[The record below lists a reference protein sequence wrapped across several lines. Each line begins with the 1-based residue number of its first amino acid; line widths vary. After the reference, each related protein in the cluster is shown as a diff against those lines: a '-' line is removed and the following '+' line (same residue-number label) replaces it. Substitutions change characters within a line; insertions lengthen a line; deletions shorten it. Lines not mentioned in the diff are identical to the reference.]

1 MSTFAN
7 GLTDQINRIV
17 ARQIKSRVRPSRIVA
32 VHSSTGPV
40 LNDAGLMLPPD
51 TFYISKSIDLNS
63 LKPGDLLLMVET
75 KNDMPVVTDLIR
87 SVDDDS
93 DSFDLVGD
101 LGVSGE
107 LVVQDTLHAEN
118 GIRIRTFTD
127 KVPPV
132 DSDPSDADFVD
143 PPTGTLALD
152 LRGNDPKLW
161 VRTVD
166 LDDSDPN
173 APIRTVKWKVV

>member
-1 MSTFAN
+1 MSTFAS
-7 GLTDQINRIV
+7 GLTNQINKIV
-17 ARQIKSRVRPSRIVA
+17 ARQINYRVRPSRIVS
-32 VHSSTGPV
+32 VYSSVGPV

-118 GIRIRTFTD
+118 GIRIKTFTD

-132 DSDPSDADFVD
+132 GPDPSDEDFAD
-143 PPTGTLALD
+143 PPVGTLALD
-152 LRGNDPKLW
+152 LRGNAPKLW
-161 VRTVD
+161 VRTVVV
-166 LDDSDPN
+166 DDSNPD
-173 APIRTVKWKVV
+173 APVRTVEWKVI